1 MFSKV
6 VIASLLAVVAA
17 KTSWKELDGYSF
29 EKFVSEFGLKYNASE
44 LETRRALFTA
54 ELARVKAH
62 NAKNLSWKEGV
73 NKFSAMTAEEKKAFH
88 GISKGHLQAQKGSLK
103 HVKSLPADFKLKPV
117 KDLPTNVD
125 WRTSGIVSAVKDQG
139 HCGSCWA
146 FASTATIE
154 SHVAKATGL
163 LFDLSPEQIAMC
175 SPNPDSCGGTG
186 GCNGATHELAFEYLS
201 NSDGFYQEF
210 QYPYTSYT
218 GTNYDCALPKV
229 GSPKATINGYVQLP
243 SNDYLSLL
251 NAIATVGPI
260 AITVDASEWHSYESG
275 IFNGCNQVNPD
286 LNHGVVLVGYG
297 TENGQDYWLVR
308 NSWNANFGEAGYI
321 RVARTSD
328 ESSLCGSDIT
338 PQDGTACAGND
349 DPINVCGTCG
359 ILYDTSY
366 PLNAAVNMA

>member
-1 MFSKV
+1 MS
-6 VIASLLAVVAA
+6 SLLAVVAA
-17 KTSWKELDGYSF
+17 KTTWKELDGYSF
-29 EKFVSEFGLKYNASE
+29 EKFVSEFGMKYQPSE
-44 LETRRALFTA
+44 LESRRALFTS

-73 NKFSAMTAEEKKAFH
+73 NKFSAMTADEKKAFH

-103 HVKSLPADFKLKPV
+103 HAQSLPKDFKLKAASE
-117 KDLPTNVD
+117 LPTNVD
-125 WRTSGIVSAVKDQG
+125 WRTSGIVSTVKDQG

-146 FASTATIE
+146 FAATATIE

-186 GCNGATHELAFEYLS
+186 GCAGATHEVAFEYLT

-218 GTNYDCALPKV
+218 GTNNDCAIPAV
-229 GSPKATINGYVQLP
+229 GAPKATINGYVVLP
-243 SNDYLSLL
+243 SNEYTPLL

-297 TENGQDYWLVR
+297 TEDGQDYWLVR

-328 ESSLCGSDIT
+328 EAGRCGSDIT
-338 PQDGTACAGND
+338 PTDGTACAGND

-366 PLNAAVNMA
+366 PLNAASHK

>member
-1 MFSKV
+1 
-6 VIASLLAVVAA
+6 LAVVAA
-17 KTSWKELDGYSF
+17 KTTWKELDGYTF
-29 EKFVSEFGLKYNASE
+29 EKFVEEHGLKYDTTEVAN
-44 LETRRALFTA
+44 RRALFST

-62 NAKNLSWKEGV
+62 NSKNLSWKEGM
-73 NKFSAMTAEEKKAFH
+73 NKFSAMTVEEKRSFH
-88 GISKGHLQAQKGSLK
+88 GISKNHLVAQKSTLK
-103 HVKSLPADFKLKPV
+103 HAKPLPADFQMKPV
-117 KDLPTNVD
+117 KDLPANVD
-125 WRTSGIVSAVKDQG
+125 WRTSGIVSTVKDQG

-163 LFDLSPEQIAMC
+163 LYNLSPMQIAMC

-186 GCNGATHELAFEYLS
+186 GCNGATHELAYDYVTD
-201 NSDGFYQEF
+201 SDGMYQEF
-210 QYPYTSYT
+210 QYPYLSYS
-218 GTNYDCALPKV
+218 GTNYDCSTPVVSA
-229 GSPKATINGYVQLP
+229 PKATIDGYVQLP
-243 SNDYLSLL
+243 SNDYASLM

-275 IFNGCNQVNPD
+275 VFSGCNQVNPD

-297 TENGQDYWLVR
+297 TDETTGENYWLVR

-321 RVARTSD
+321 RVSRGD
-328 ESSLCGSDIT
+328 NEDGMCGSDIT

-349 DPINVCGTCG
+349 DPITVCGTCG

-366 PLNAAVNMA
+366 PLNASVV